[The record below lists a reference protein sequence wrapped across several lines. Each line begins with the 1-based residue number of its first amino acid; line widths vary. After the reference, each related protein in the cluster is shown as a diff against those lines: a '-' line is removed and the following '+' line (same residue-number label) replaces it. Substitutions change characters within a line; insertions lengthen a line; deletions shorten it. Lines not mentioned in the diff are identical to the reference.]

1 MTDAALTRQS
11 REHRHKQENGS
22 FDGGACSLFRHV
34 YCGNRECAA
43 NRRERVPP
51 EDGRHDEVHDPVDE
65 RYDRTNVARRS
76 HSGVEKADVPT
87 NATHVEVDASH
98 VRYRRQTGNEGA
110 RVEKAGASD
119 A

>member
-1 MTDAALTRQS
+1 M
-11 REHRHKQENGS
+11 
-22 FDGGACSLFRHV
+22 FRHV
-34 YCGNRECAA
+34 YRGVREWAANCRRCAA
-43 NRRERVPP
+43 DRRARVPVD
-51 EDGRHDEVHDPVDE
+51 DGRHDDGHDPADE

-110 RVEKAGASD
+110 RVEKTDGSD